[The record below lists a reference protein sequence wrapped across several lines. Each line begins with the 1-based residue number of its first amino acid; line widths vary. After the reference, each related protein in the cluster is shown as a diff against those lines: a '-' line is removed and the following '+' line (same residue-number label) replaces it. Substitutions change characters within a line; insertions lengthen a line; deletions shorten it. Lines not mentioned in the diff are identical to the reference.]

1 VACAGGAGGLGRVSF
16 ADAIAG
22 FAIVLRGAGVRVG
35 AAETGHALRAL
46 TLVDI
51 GARDEVAAALRCTLC
66 RGAGDLAVFDAAFA
80 AFWRAPGAAAATSGD
95 APPPPGSRRAA
106 EAMAAARRQ
115 GEAAPR
121 RPPAESASA
130 LEILRRMDFE
140 AMGAEELAEAR
151 RAVARL
157 SMPRD
162 VMLTRR
168 QRPDP
173 RGAAIDM
180 AGTWRRA
187 LRDGGLLADFAR
199 SSRRQVQPP
208 LVVLCDISGSMR
220 AYAPMLLRFIHA
232 LALRRR
238 RVHVFLF
245 GTRLTNVTRALAA
258 PDPEVAMQAVGACV
272 ADWSGGTRIADTLH
286 AFNHVWG
293 RRVLG
298 QGARVLLLTDG
309 LDRADA
315 ASATADLG
323 AEMARLHRNCT
334 QLIWLNPLLRWSG
347 FAPRAASIAAMLPHV
362 DIFRPAHNLQ
372 SLEELAGLLAAAQ
385 GGLQP
390 TMFGQPPTYRKR
402 HNANI

>member
-1 VACAGGAGGLGRVSF
+1 MSF

-22 FAIVLRGAGVRVG
+22 FAGVLRRAGVRVG
-35 AAETGHALRAL
+35 AAQTGHALRAL

-51 GARDEVAAALRCTLC
+51 GAREEVAAALRCTLC

-80 AFWRAPGAAAATSGD
+80 AFWRAPGAQAAAAPTPGE
-95 APPPPGSRRAA
+95 APPPPGSRRVA

-115 GEAAPR
+115 GEAAPPR
-121 RPPAESASA
+121 QPAESASA
-130 LEILRRMDFE
+130 AEFLRRMDFE
-140 AMGAEELAEAR
+140 AMGTEELAQAR

-157 SMPRD
+157 AMPRD
-162 VMLTRR
+162 VVRTRR

-173 RGAAIDM
+173 RGTAMDM

-187 LRDGGLLADFAR
+187 LRDGGLLADVAR
-199 SSRRQVQPP
+199 SRRRRVQPP

-232 LALRRR
+232 LTLRRR

-258 PDPEVAMQAVGACV
+258 RDPEVAMQAVGACV
-272 ADWSGGTRIADTLH
+272 EDWSGGTRIADALH

-309 LDRADA
+309 LDRADPTP
-315 ASATADLG
+315 ASADLSADLA

-334 QLIWLNPLLRWSG
+334 KLIWLNPLLRWSG
-347 FAPRAASIAAMLPHV
+347 FTPRAASIAAMLPHV
-362 DIFRPAHNLQ
+362 DIFRTAHNLQ
-372 SLEELAGLLAAAQ
+372 SLEDLAGLLAAR
-385 GGLQP
+385 G
-390 TMFGQPPTYRKR
+390 
-402 HNANI
+402 